1 VTHMYNARVGLTVEK
16 LDLTFFVNNIFNNTQ
31 PLSTYQNN
39 GGSNLVT
46 FTTFR
51 PRTLGLTASY
61 GF

>member
-1 VTHMYNARVGLTVEK
+1 MYNARAGLTVEK

-39 GGSNLVT
+39 GTSNLVT

-51 PRTLGLTASY
+51 PRTMGLTANY
-61 GF
+61 AF